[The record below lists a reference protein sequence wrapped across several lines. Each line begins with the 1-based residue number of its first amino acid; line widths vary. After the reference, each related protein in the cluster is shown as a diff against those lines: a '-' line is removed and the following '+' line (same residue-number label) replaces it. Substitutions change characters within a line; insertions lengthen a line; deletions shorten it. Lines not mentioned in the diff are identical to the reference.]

1 VWFGFVAPPNLPRPI
16 ADRLIAEL
24 GAVYKDPEAIT
35 KFQSAGKISPEA
47 SPLTGEDFK
56 KRVLDENANWRI
68 VVEREKIVVQ
78 Q

>member
-1 VWFGFVAPPNLPRPI
+1 MKTSF

-24 GAVYKDPEAIT
+24 GAIYKDPEAIAR
-35 KFQSAGKISPEA
+35 FQTAGKIAPES

-56 KRVLDENANWRI
+56 KRVLEENSNWRI